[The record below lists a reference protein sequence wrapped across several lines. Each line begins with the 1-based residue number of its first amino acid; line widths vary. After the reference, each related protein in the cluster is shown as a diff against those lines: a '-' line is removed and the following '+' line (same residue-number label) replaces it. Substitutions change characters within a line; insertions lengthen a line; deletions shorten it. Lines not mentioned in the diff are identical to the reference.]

1 SHSTSHQSQVYSS
14 RTGRQ
19 SHHML
24 ILTYKSLQILFK
36 AAYVRTEWNHPVR
49 IESFLYEAHLLAAHV
64 SEAKINSLIHK
75 IYVII
80 LMIRFPHVVG
90 NKKERKDFIN
100 LSQALCK

>member
-1 SHSTSHQSQVYSS
+1 MAFL
-14 RTGRQ
+14 RR
-19 SHHML
+19 
-24 ILTYKSLQILFK
+24 I
-36 AAYVRTEWNHPVR
+36 WNKWQN
-49 IESFLYEAHLLAAHV
+49 LLHD
-64 SEAKINSLIHK
+64 EKLKHK